1 MPRSTPDTTRRSLFG
16 VAGAV
21 AAGLPAPASAASG
34 AVNAGFAFVGLFNAL
49 GATTIPLGTDV
60 IMTGGY
66 HTTGKGAARYVL
78 DADQASA
85 AAHPWRARSLNNR
98 WFILSETWPN
108 QYQLGAVGDG
118 KADDTAALQALA
130 DFALYIAHL
139 PAIFIAGGRH
149 RTTDTWHI
157 GYGVSYTALAVD
169 GAGSGYLGDIG
180 GAAIIPTKY
189 DRPCIAVQGARVT
202 RIRGLALVGPLH
214 TQLVDLGLASASP
227 KVNPRDL
234 ANWTGGHPNGA
245 YNVFCG
251 IAIDPYSGDDP
262 AAKGYPA
269 VTFPSFLGGAPQYGK
284 NFSSDVLIE
293 DCDIVGFVA
302 GVAVQPCPADGNGD
316 FVRLRDTRIEY
327 CAYGVSVGNTQ
338 SRLVKL
344 DYVNFVCGFVAI
356 TNTAHGHGPAVGQA
370 GKLTSE
376 VNACQFQHV
385 ANWFDLRMDL
395 AGPMVFRSC
404 FSESGWRLGD
414 ATGPSRV
421 AAILFEGCEFGFH
434 YGAPDAWGVPD
445 NELWLANA
453 GQAVFS
459 GCSFKRFWSVFNV
472 HGGEVVVA
480 SSDVWTCAQGR
491 KLPYEKIAHNSS
503 IGGFV
508 HAASDNGVPTRSTR
522 VDSLKPDIVYDLDTW
537 ASAFGSAPP
546 VRKAADTASVRRVG
560 QHLYQESF
568 IQGVGGLPQPV
579 TRTRGRLYG
588 ASSLQDLSLNGTRLA
603 FRYPKTDDPASA
615 FAANIGCLLRFS
627 GNSAW
632 FFVDGYIDNGDG
644 TATVTAV
651 LQNNY
656 FLKPDRSVGYIAPFT
671 FTGGYFISYTAAQF
685 YNIEAALF
693 ADASP
698 TSRVLAN
705 VQRGDGAAFYSSVK
719 VGDSILVDPAQ
730 DSLFHAG
737 AKITALKPFTLSG
750 APSRAQLRAP
760 LTTFVRPAF
769 S

>member
-1 MPRSTPDTTRRSLFG
+1 MPRSPPDTTRRSLFG

-21 AAGLPAPASAASG
+21 AAALPAAASALPG
-34 AVNAGFAFVGLFNAL
+34 AAGGGFAFVSLFDAL
-49 GATTIPLGTDV
+49 GATSVPLGTDI

-66 HTTGKGAARYVL
+66 HIPGKGAARYVL
-78 DADQASA
+78 DPDQASQTA
-85 AAHPWRARSLNNR
+85 QAWRGKSLNNR
-98 WFILSETWPN
+98 WFIISETWPN
-108 QYQLGAVGDG
+108 QYQFGAVGDG
-118 KADDTAALQALA
+118 EADDTPALQALA
-130 DFALYIAHL
+130 DFAIYIARL

-149 RTTDTWHI
+149 KTTDTWHI
-157 GYGVSYTALAVD
+157 GYGATYTALAID
-169 GAGSGYLGDIG
+169 GAGSGCLGEVG
-180 GAAIIPTKY
+180 GAAIIPSRF

-202 RIRGLALVGPLH
+202 RIRGITIVGPLH
-214 TQLVDLGLASASP
+214 IGLRDLGLASAAP

-234 ANWTGGHPNGA
+234 ASWTGGHPNGP

-251 IAIDPYSGDDP
+251 IAIDPYSGNDP
-262 AAKGYPA
+262 LTNGYPA
-269 VTFPSFLGGAPQYGK
+269 VRFPAFLGALPQYGK
-284 NFSSDVLIE
+284 NYSSDVLIE
-293 DCDIVGFVA
+293 DCDIAGFVA

-344 DYVNFVCGFVAI
+344 DYVNFFCSFIAI
-356 TNTAHGHGPAVGQA
+356 TNNAHGHGPVVGQA

-376 VNACQFQHV
+376 VSSCQFQYV
-385 ANWFDLRMDL
+385 ANWFDLEMDL

-404 FSESGWRLGD
+404 YSESAWRLGS
-414 ATGPSRV
+414 AHGAARV
-421 AAILFEGCEFGFH
+421 GAILFEGCEFGVEL
-434 YGAPDAWGVPD
+434 GAPSVWGVPD
-445 NELWLANA
+445 YELRLANS

-459 GCSFKRFWSVFNV
+459 GCSFHGFWSVFSV
-472 HGGEVVVA
+472 LGGEVVVA
-480 SSDVWTCAQGR
+480 SSDVWMCVRGR
-491 KLPYEKIAHNSS
+491 SHAYEKVAHNST

-508 HAASDNGVPTRSTR
+508 HASGDGGVPTRATR
-522 VDSLKPDIVYDLDTW
+522 VDSLKPDTVYDLDTW
-537 ASAFGSAPP
+537 ASGFGASPP
-546 VRKAADTASVRRVG
+546 VRKAADTASVRRIG

-568 IQGVGGLPQPV
+568 VQGGGGLPQPV
-579 TRTRGRLYG
+579 TRTKGRVYNT
-588 ASSLQDLSLNGTRLA
+588 SSLQDLSLNGTTLT
-603 FRYPKTDDPASA
+603 FRHPTTADPAPA
-615 FAANIGCLLRFS
+615 FAPNIGCLLKFS

-632 FFVDGYIDNGDG
+632 FFVDGHSDNADG

-651 LQNNY
+651 LQNNFY
-656 FLKPDRSVGYIAPFT
+656 LNSDRSIGYVAPFA
-671 FTGGYFISYTAAQF
+671 FKGGYFISYTAAQF
-685 YNIEAALF
+685 YNVEAALV

-737 AKITALKPFTLSG
+737 PRITALKPFTLSG
-750 APSRAQLRAP
+750 APSRAQARAP
-760 LTTFVRPAF
+760 LTSFVRPAF